1 VPRVKRNW
9 NIAEEDFQNAFFFIN
24 KFSTHIGSTGQ
35 GRLKV
40 QMERAP
46 EPGRALGVGMH
57 HIGTTRMA
65 PSKDYGVVDGNC
77 KVFGAS
83 DLYVA
88 GSSVFPTTGYSN
100 PTLTI
105 VALAVRLADHLGN

>member
-1 VPRVKRNW
+1 
-9 NIAEEDFQNAFFFIN
+9 IAHEDFDNVFVCIN
-24 KFSTHIGSTGQ
+24 KFSWYLGATGQ

-40 QMERAP
+40 EMEKEP
-46 EPGRALGVGMH
+46 ELSRALDVGMH

-65 PSKDYGVVDGNC
+65 LSKDYGVVDKDC
-77 KVFGAS
+77 KVFGTP

-88 GSSVFPTTGYSN
+88 GSSVFPASGHSN

-105 VALAVRLADHLGN
+105 VALAARLADHIGKLE